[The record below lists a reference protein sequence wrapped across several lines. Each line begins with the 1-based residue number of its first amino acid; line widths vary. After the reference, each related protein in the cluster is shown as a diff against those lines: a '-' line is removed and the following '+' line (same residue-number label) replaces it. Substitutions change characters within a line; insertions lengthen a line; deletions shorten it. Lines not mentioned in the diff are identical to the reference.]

1 MDLGQNPFAA
11 LSLIV
16 APAILT
22 NASSVLAMS
31 TSNRLARAVD
41 RARDLARQLEN
52 QTSAQPPADHKREAE
67 RRLSELA
74 ATEHRAITLLRVLRC
89 FYVALGG
96 FALATL
102 FSLVGAVFATVTTGL
117 TVTMLELIAVVAGG
131 VAVGSLVRGSALLVH
146 ETGIAVQVMSDRA
159 ASVRVRIASRS
170 QM

>member
-41 RARDLARQLEN
+41 RARDLARQLEG
-52 QTSAQPPADHKREAE
+52 QPPARDDVDHQREAE
-67 RRLSELA
+67 RRLGELA

-96 FALATL
+96 FASATL

-117 TVTMLELIAVVAGG
+117 TITVLELIAVVAGV
-131 VAVGSLVRGSALLVH
+131 VAVGSLVRGSALLVK
-146 ETGIAVQVMSDRA
+146 ETGIAVQVMSERA
-159 ASVRVRIASRS
+159 ASVRLRVASRS
-170 QM
+170 

>member
-31 TSNRLARAVD
+31 TSSRLARAVD
-41 RARDLARQLEN
+41 RARDLARQLESQAPD
-52 QTSAQPPADHKREAE
+52 QTHADHKREAE
-67 RRLSELA
+67 RRLGELA

-96 FALATL
+96 FASATF
-102 FSLVGAVFATVTTGL
+102 FSLVGAVSATVTTGL
-117 TVTMLELIAVVAGG
+117 TVTLLEWIAVAAGG
-131 VAVGSLVRGSALLVH
+131 IAVGSLVRGSALLVY
-146 ETGIAVQVMSDRA
+146 ETGIAVQVMSERA
-159 ASVRVRIASRS
+159 ASVRLRVASRG
-170 QM
+170 